1 MVLNRLLSAA
11 LSPNTSLSQRS
22 WLGGFWSGDQNAA
35 SMKYVPAASSRKM
48 ATTAIGTAKNSP
60 SA

>member
-1 MVLNRLLSAA
+1 MPDA
-11 LSPNTSLSQRS
+11 
-22 WLGGFWSGDQNAA
+22 LGGFWFDDQNAA
-35 SMKYVPAASSRKM
+35 SMKYTPAASSRKT